1 MRNNHRA
8 EHQIAAQQRKADP
21 RQAFSRLPALV
32 HASARRR
39 QRQQQQC
46 QKRRFEHEPHD
57 VFHRVAQRPA
67 DRGQQIA
74 KPALVRA
81 VRRHAHAVARRDH
94 RNQQPHADG
103 QKHQRRAH
111 RRRALM
117 RRRPP
122 ERQHQQ
128 RRRRHHRRDVV
139 IHPQREEQRP
149 AERKGENRPRPANR
163 ALAQAVPQRER
174 HQRDGL
180 RAHVKPRA
188 VEPVHALHD
197 IRQKQELRG
206 GKRGKRGAPRQIQPL
221 LQKML

>member
-1 MRNNHRA
+1 MGRS
-8 EHQIAAQQRKADP
+8 I
-21 RQAFSRLPALV
+21 
-32 HASARRR
+32 SA
-39 QRQQQQC
+39 
-46 QKRRFEHEPHD
+46 
-57 VFHRVAQRPA
+57 
-67 DRGQQIA
+67 
-74 KPALVRA
+74 VRA
-81 VRRHAHAVARRDH
+81 AAAPPCAAAR
-94 RNQQPHADG
+94 
-103 QKHQRRAH
+103 
-111 RRRALM
+111 
-117 RRRPP
+117 P

-149 AERKGENRPRPANR
+149 AERKCENRPRPANR
-163 ALAQAVPQRER
+163 ALAQAVPQRKR

-206 GKRGKRGAPRQIQPL
+206 GKRGKRGAPRQIQPF